1 MPRSDVDMRQ
11 TDVEMTAKIEKFVFR
26 FFFNCQVFFFGKIV
40 ECKFLFC
47 EILRCSLQQIV
58 SKR

>member
-11 TDVEMTAKIEKFVFR
+11 DVEMTAKIEKFA
-26 FFFNCQVFFFGKIV
+26 FFFQLPGFFFAKIV

-47 EILRCSLQQIV
+47 ENPPM
-58 SKR
+58 